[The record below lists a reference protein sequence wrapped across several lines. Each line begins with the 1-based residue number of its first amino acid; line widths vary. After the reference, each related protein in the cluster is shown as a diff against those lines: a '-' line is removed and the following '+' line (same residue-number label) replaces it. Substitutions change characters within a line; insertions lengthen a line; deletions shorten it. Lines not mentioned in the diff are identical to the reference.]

1 MFDPAIQSV
10 LSAQQAAIQIQIQY
24 ALAAKQ
30 QSAVKQQGAAVVELL
45 LQAANIAKSAG
56 QGVNFDRRA

>member
-1 MFDPAIQSV
+1 MIDPATQSV
-10 LSAQQAAIQIQIQY
+10 LSAQQVALQTQIQY

-45 LQAANIAKSAG
+45 QQAANMAKSAG
-56 QGVNFDRRA
+56 QGANFDRRA